1 LPDRF
6 ESGTLNGV
14 GIAGLGAS
22 VRSIL
27 EVGVDAIRA
36 HDMAL
41 TQRLLEGLG
50 DIRGVCIHGPCDP
63 ERQTATVSITF
74 AEHVVTDIAFRLDDE
89 FGVMTRAGLHCAPWA
104 HRSLGTLP
112 DGTLRL
118 SAGFSTTIEDVDR
131 AVEAL
136 KQVTSA

>member
-1 LPDRF
+1 
-6 ESGTLNGV
+6 
-14 GIAGLGAS
+14 
-22 VRSIL
+22 
-27 EVGVDAIRA
+27 
-36 HDMAL
+36 
-41 TQRLLEGLG
+41 
-50 DIRGVCIHGPCDP
+50 
-63 ERQTATVSITF
+63 
-74 AEHVVTDIAFRLDDE
+74 VVTDIAFRLDDE